1 MSKNLVKI
9 LWCFIHFVQK
19 ISEFLHISTGF
30 VHKVVDLVLFW
41 HLDQIDFIK
50 YFVNNF
56 AGLLVL
62 CHGDSN

>member
-1 MSKNLVKI
+1 MKI
-9 LWCFIHFVQK
+9 LWGLFHVLEK
-19 ISEFLHISTGF
+19 ITEGLHISAGF